1 MINFNS
7 ASSPRLADAN
17 VVSEVV
23 SHGGFSVA
31 GRGFTV
37 SVATGHGQV
46 RPQEGAVGRFFE
58 GARRFCATGS
68 CASQTRALNDV
79 LFPKPAEVLAKSLPV
94 LNRLGGYAC
103 TDAGTFVRPNSS
115 AYGQVMSRL
124 GDFYRDDDRML
135 ANRQAE
141 SSVTHAER
149 FGLDRARLDK
159 VAELVDKAQAGC
171 CSTLAY
177 AGAAELLKHAGGGRV
192 EVVSHHGGHNTTH
205 CFIIVGRA
213 DPSDLAQIGSWGADA
228 IVVDPWAATIGG
240 RLSGLP
246 LSPPIGNLWPPTQ
259 SLFDSLRQV

>member
-1 MINFNS
+1 MINFS
-7 ASSPRLADAN
+7 SVSSPRLQDAS
-17 VVSEVV
+17 VVSGVV
-23 SHGGFSVA
+23 SNGEFTVA
-31 GRGFTV
+31 GRGFSV
-37 SVATGHGQV
+37 SMAAGHGQV
-46 RPQEGAVGRFFE
+46 RPQEGAVDRFFE

-94 LNRLGGYAC
+94 LSRLGGYAC
-103 TDAGTFVRPNSS
+103 TDAETFVGTNNPEYANI
-115 AYGQVMSRL
+115 MSRL
-124 GDFYRDDDRML
+124 QGFDADTDRKR
-135 ANRQAE
+135 ANLQAN

-149 FGLDRARLDK
+149 FGLDRARLDR

-205 CFIIVGRA
+205 CFIIVGRVH
-213 DPSDLAQIGSWGADA
+213 PSDLAQVDSWGKDA

-240 RLSGLP
+240 QLSGP
-246 LSPPIGNLWPPTQ
+246 PSKPPIGNLWPPTQ
-259 SLFDSLRQV
+259 SLFDSLPQA